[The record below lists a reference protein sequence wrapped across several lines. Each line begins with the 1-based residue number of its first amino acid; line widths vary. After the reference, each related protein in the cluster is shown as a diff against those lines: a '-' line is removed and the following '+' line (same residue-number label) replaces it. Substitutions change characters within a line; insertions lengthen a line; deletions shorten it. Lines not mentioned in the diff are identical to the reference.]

1 MYYVAV
7 NSGSNPTP
15 SGVCLSGELK
25 THSNHIHLIL
35 LSMPPF
41 KSYPPNIQGNIMV
54 AAKINK
60 NNLY

>member
-54 AAKINK
+54 AFK
-60 NNLY
+60 